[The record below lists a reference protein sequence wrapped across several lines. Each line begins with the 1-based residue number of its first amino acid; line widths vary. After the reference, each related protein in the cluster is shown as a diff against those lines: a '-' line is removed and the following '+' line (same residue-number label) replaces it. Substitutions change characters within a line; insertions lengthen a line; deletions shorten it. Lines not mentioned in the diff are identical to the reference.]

1 MFKFSS
7 SRNLKSLV
15 LAATLVLGGF
25 AHAIDEKQAP
35 MVSTD
40 KPREFDGIGI
50 DEHLGQQ
57 VDLTMKFKDET
68 GKDVTLANYYDG
80 IHPVVISMVY
90 FNCPGLCNFHLNGV
104 VESMKEMDWKAGE
117 KFQLLAISFDPKET
131 PDLAAPKKANYMKLY
146 DRAGT
151 ENGFHFLTADAET
164 IKKITETVGFKYR
177 WDEQSKEWAH
187 ASAAVITN
195 PDGKISRYLHG
206 IMFDAPTFKMALNEA
221 TQGRIGNVIDQMI
234 FYCFKYDPTKSKY
247 TLYAFRIVQI
257 GGVLVIL
264 ILAALLGPVWLR
276 ARKEDKAA

>member
-1 MFKFSS
+1 MTAILSS
-7 SRNLKSLV
+7 
-15 LAATLVLGGF
+15 GF
-25 AHAIDEKQAP
+25 VAQALDEKAAP
-35 MVSTD
+35 LVSTE

-50 DEHLGQQ
+50 TENLGQQ
-57 VDLTMKFKDET
+57 VDLNLKFKDEN
-68 GKDVTLANYYDG
+68 GQEVTLAKYYDG
-80 IHPVVISMVY
+80 THPVVISMVY

-131 PDLAAPKKANYMKLY
+131 PDLAAAKKVNYMKLY
-146 DRAGT
+146 DKAGT
-151 ENGFHFLTADAET
+151 ENGFHFLTADADT
-164 IKKITETVGFKYR
+164 VKKITETVGFKYR

-206 IMFDAPTFKMALNEA
+206 IMFDSKTFKYSLNEA
-221 TQGRIGNVIDQMI
+221 TEGRIGNVIDQMI

-257 GGVLVIL
+257 GGVMVIL
-264 ILAALLGPVWLR
+264 ILAALLGPVWWR
-276 ARKEDKAA
+276 ARKEGNAAKL